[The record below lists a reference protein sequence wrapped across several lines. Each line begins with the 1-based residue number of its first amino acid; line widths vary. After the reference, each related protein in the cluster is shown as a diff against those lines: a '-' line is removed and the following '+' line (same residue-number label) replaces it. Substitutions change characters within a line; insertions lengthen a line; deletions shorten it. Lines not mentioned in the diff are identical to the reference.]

1 MIRRYSPFDEID
13 QFFGRMGRGFEQMA
27 PDSVSHI
34 AVDVADH
41 DDEYVVTA
49 DLPGFD
55 REEIDLTV
63 DDTVVTLTAT
73 RQHEQDETGE
83 NGSYLHRERRSASV
97 QRRISLPGAVE
108 EENAT
113 ATYRNGVLSVT
124 LPKHSAVAIE
134 DGRRIDIE

>member
-83 NGSYLHRERRSASV
+83 SGSYLHRERRSAPSSAGFPFPA
-97 QRRISLPGAVE
+97 QSRKKTRPQPTG
-108 EENAT
+108 T
-113 ATYRNGVLSVT
+113 AS
-124 LPKHSAVAIE
+124 SA
-134 DGRRIDIE
+134 